1 MCDYEKNKSIK
12 KVVDWSKT
20 LTDVSI
26 IPKREIKLQFLE
38 ELQTHSIV
46 HYLGFFPY
54 LIKCQQT
61 YQKNDVSTIYEKFTW
76 ITNIYIFFF
85 VSKCV

>member
-20 LTDVSI
+20 LTDVSL

-38 ELQTHSIV
+38 ELQTHSIF

-54 LIKCQQT
+54 LIKCQQV
-61 YQKNDVSTIYEKFTW
+61 YHKNDVSTMKNLLEEQIY
-76 ITNIYIFFF
+76 IYIFLFQ
-85 VSKCV
+85 S